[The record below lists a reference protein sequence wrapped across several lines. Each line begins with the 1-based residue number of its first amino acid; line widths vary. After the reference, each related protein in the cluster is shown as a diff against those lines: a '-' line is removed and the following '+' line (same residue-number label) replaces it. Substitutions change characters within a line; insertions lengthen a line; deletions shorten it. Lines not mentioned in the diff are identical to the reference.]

1 MLSTEIKQL
10 LQDRW
15 RKQSLLFN
23 STLSYILTN
32 IYDLLRS
39 QNVLLA
45 FYTKNNSFRFMKK
58 LKYVLTSLL
67 LITSFLGFSQGRP
80 QMAKIKITG
89 KVIEKTSKQALEY
102 ATITLTNLN
111 FPKAT
116 SGGITNPKGEFNID
130 ISPETY
136 DIKIEFISFKPIIIK
151 GRSLRESTNLGEIAL
166 EEDASQLNEVV
177 IRSEKTTIDIKLD
190 KKVYNIGNDL
200 MVKGGTVSDVLD
212 NIPSVSVNAE
222 GTISLRGNKNVT
234 IFIDGMPSNAV
245 NVNEALR
252 LISADAIEKVEV
264 ITNPSSRY
272 DAEGGAGILNIILK
286 KGKNKGINATLIAAS
301 GYPETN
307 SISGTLNYKTKYYN
321 LFTNQGYS
329 YRNNPGNAFIQTE
342 YLNPKPNSPE
352 YIEETNEIENKVNN
366 YNGNLGLELYVTE
379 STSWTNSINYRN
391 SDEAIVE
398 NMNLDKQYANAA
410 TDYTQTRVND
420 NDVKNEDIEYKSSL
434 RKKFKKDGHKLN
446 ANVQIA
452 NNHYKDFNNIVDSD
466 KSTNDYAG
474 NNQNIIKQLYQLD
487 YVLPTG
493 KAGQFEAGY
502 RGSFTD
508 QKSDAVLYNG
518 AVLNTDLSNNLEYLE
533 KINAIYS
540 QYGFKKNKFSYL
552 FGLRWENS
560 NIHVNQLASNDFNHK
575 KYNTFFP
582 SAFLTYEVSKESSLS
597 LNYSRRITR
606 PRGSMI
612 NPFGNFTNNI
622 NISKGNP
629 DLDPSMSDAI
639 DFGYLKK
646 WDKILFNTSI
656 YTNKTTDVVRW
667 TKMESGDFVNGVPVM
682 ITKPINL
689 ATEFRTGFE
698 LNLNYTPY
706 KWWRLNSNFNFINI
720 DIKGDYTYTDFN
732 DQVVTQNFDKNASS
746 WSAKLN
752 SKITLLNK
760 IDWQTN
766 MNYTS
771 DQNTVQGK
779 ILGVFAMNLGFSK
792 DVMKDKGTFAF
803 TVNDVFNSRK
813 SKVETLIPNVIQSYG
828 EMQFRQRQFTL
839 SFTYRFNKAKN
850 EKGKDPENGNGDDF

>member
-1 MLSTEIKQL
+1 M
-10 LQDRW
+10 
-15 RKQSLLFN
+15 
-23 STLSYILTN
+23 
-32 IYDLLRS
+32 
-39 QNVLLA
+39 
-45 FYTKNNSFRFMKK
+45 KNNSFGFMKK

-67 LITSFLGFSQGRP
+67 ITSFLGFSQGST

-89 KVIEKTSKQALEY
+89 KVIEKISRQALEY
-102 ATITLTNLN
+102 ATITLTNPN
-111 FPKAT
+111 FPKAA

-130 ISPETY
+130 INPGTY
-136 DIKIEFISFKPIIIK
+136 DIRIEFISFRPIIIK
-151 GRSLRESTNLGEIAL
+151 GRSLSESTNLGEIAL

-177 IRSEKTTIDIKLD
+177 IRSEKTTVDIKLD

-212 NIPSVSVNAE
+212 NIPSVSVDAE

-234 IFIDGMPSNAV
+234 IFIDGMPSNAI
-245 NVNEALR
+245 NINEALR

-307 SISGTLNYKTKYYN
+307 SLSGTLNYKTKHYN

-329 YRNNPGNAFIQTE
+329 YRNNPGNGFIQTE

-352 YIEETNEIENKVNN
+352 YIKETRKIEDKVNN
-366 YNGNLGLELYVTE
+366 HNGNLGLELYVTE
-379 STSWTNSINYRN
+379 STSWTNSINYRH
-391 SDEAIVE
+391 SDHAVVE
-398 NMNLDKQYANAA
+398 NIKRDKQYDNAA
-410 TDYTQTRVND
+410 ADYTQTRVND
-420 NDVKNEDIEYKSSL
+420 NDVKSEDIEYKSSL

-446 ANVQIA
+446 ANVQIT
-452 NNHYKDFNNIVDSD
+452 NNSYKDFNNIVDSD
-466 KSTNDYAG
+466 NKSSNDYAR
-474 NNQNIIKQLYQLD
+474 NIENKIKQLYQLD

-493 KAGQFEAGY
+493 KAGQFEVGY
-502 RGSFTD
+502 RGNFTV

-533 KINAIYS
+533 KVNAIYS

-552 FGLRWENS
+552 FGLRWEDS
-560 NIHVNQLASNDFNHK
+560 NIHVNQLASKDFNHK
-575 KYNTFFP
+575 KYNNFFP
-582 SAFLTYEVSKESSLS
+582 SAFLTYEVSKETSLS

-606 PRGSMI
+606 PRGALI
-612 NPFGNFTNNI
+612 NPFGNFSSNI
-622 NISKGNP
+622 NIFKGNP
-629 DLDPSMSDAI
+629 DLDPTMSDAI

-646 WDKILFNTSI
+646 WDKVLFNTSI

-667 TKMESGDFVNGVPVM
+667 TAMESGDFINGVPVI

-706 KWWRLNSNFNFINI
+706 KWWRLNSNFNFFNI
-720 DIKGDYTYTDFN
+720 DTKGDHTYTDFN
-732 DQVVTQNFDKNASS
+732 DQAVTQNFDNNTFQ

-752 SKITLLNK
+752 SKVTLPNK

-766 MNYTS
+766 MNYIS
-771 DQNTVQGK
+771 DKNTVQGK
-779 ILGVFAMNLGFSK
+779 AFGVFAMNVGFSK

-813 SKVETLIPNVIQSYG
+813 EKMEILIPNVIQSY
-828 EMQFRQRQFTL
+828 EEIQYSQREFKL

-850 EKGKDPENGNGDDF
+850 EKEKDPNNGNGDDF

>member
-1 MLSTEIKQL
+1 
-10 LQDRW
+10 
-15 RKQSLLFN
+15 
-23 STLSYILTN
+23 
-32 IYDLLRS
+32 
-39 QNVLLA
+39 
-45 FYTKNNSFRFMKK
+45 
-58 LKYVLTSLL
+58 
-67 LITSFLGFSQGRP
+67 
-80 QMAKIKITG
+80 MAKIKITG

-102 ATITLTNLN
+102 ATITLTNPN
-111 FPKAT
+111 SSKAI

-130 ISPETY
+130 INPGTY
-136 DIKIEFISFKPIIIK
+136 DIKIEFISFEPILIK
-151 GRSLRESTNLGEIAL
+151 GRSLSESTNLGEIAL
-166 EEDASQLNEVV
+166 EENVSQLSEVV
-177 IRSEKTTIDIKLD
+177 VRSEKTTVDIKLD

-200 MVKGGTVSDVLD
+200 MVKGGTVSDVLN
-212 NIPSVSVNAE
+212 NIPSVSVDAE

-307 SISGTLNYKTKYYN
+307 SLSGTLNYKTKHYN
-321 LFTNQGYS
+321 LFTNQGYT
-329 YRNNPGNAFIQTE
+329 YRNNPGNGFIQTE

-352 YIEETNEIENKVNN
+352 YIEETNEIENKEKN
-366 YNGNLGLELYVTE
+366 YNGNLGLELYVNK

-391 SDEAIVE
+391 NDVAVVE
-398 NMNLDKQYANAA
+398 NMNFDKQYANAA
-410 TDYTQTRVND
+410 TDYTQTRVS
-420 NDVKNEDIEYKSSL
+420 DIDAETKETEFKSSL
-434 RKKFKKDGHKLN
+434 RKKFRKDGHKLN

-452 NNHYKDFNNIVDSD
+452 NSDYKELNYITDSD
-466 KSTNDYAG
+466 NKSSNDDAR
-474 NNQNIIKQLYQLD
+474 NIHNKFKQLYQLD

-502 RGSFTD
+502 RGSFTN
-508 QKSDAVLYNG
+508 QKSDAVIYNG

-552 FGLRWENS
+552 FGLRWEDS

-575 KYNTFFP
+575 KYNNFFP

-606 PRGSMI
+606 PKASML
-612 NPFGNFTNNI
+612 NPFGDYSNNI
-622 NISKGNP
+622 DLFMGNP
-629 DLDPSMSDAI
+629 DLDPSMTDVI

-646 WDKILFNTSI
+646 WDKILLNTSI
-656 YTNKTTDVVRW
+656 YTNKTTDVVVY
-667 TKMESGDFVNGVPVM
+667 TKRESGDFVNGVPVM
-682 ITKPINL
+682 IAKLVNL
-689 ATEFRTGFE
+689 ATEFKTGFE

-706 KWWRLNSNFNFINI
+706 KWWRLNSNFNFFNI
-720 DIKGDYTYTDFN
+720 DTKGDYTYTDFN
-732 DQVVTQNFDKNASS
+732 DQVVTQNFDQNASS

-752 SKITLLNK
+752 SKVTLPNK

-766 MNYTS
+766 MNYTG

-779 ILGVFAMNLGFSK
+779 VFGVFAMNLGFSK

-813 SKVETLIPNVIQSYG
+813 SKMEILIPNVIQSYG
-828 EMQFRQRQFTL
+828 EMQYSQRQFKL

-850 EKGKDPENGNGDDF
+850 EKEKDPNNGNGDDL